1 MYQYER
7 GVKKKNV
14 GYARIEAR
22 NGQCKI
28 TLHLQLLGQSDS
40 IFPTYLIHRDKKG
53 MDLLYLGDSALKG
66 QVMESKLY
74 ADENNI
80 MDSGVG
86 LANIGGILIFLND
99 DIFFAS
105 EWDDKP
111 IDHTQV
117 MAALKP
123 KEEKQL
129 ITEETIEE
137 ENIQETAVQESAV
150 QETAVQENAVQES
163 AVQEIAVQE
172 NAVQEN
178 AVQEKAVQ
186 ENAVQEE
193 TLIAMKEMINLQ
205 TESSPEVDIE
215 NKIETVTLEKLDPL
229 ESVEGNNLKIV
240 IEKMIEQGRRIKKAK
255 QEEEARAQEKS
266 KMGNEVKEEQSKL
279 IEEVKEEQKKQ
290 IEEVKE
296 EQKKQ
301 IEEVKE
307 EQNKPIEEVKEEQP
321 IEEVKVEKSKIVEE
335 IIVENIKPAEEL
347 LAKKDTSVEGFVQED
362 MPPSKTY
369 GFIPRYVMPTY
380 RKEGKAKQTI
390 QSIELDAG
398 IDLDKIEEAM
408 ERQQNKIDEA
418 YQNDREVKKE
428 SCEDGNRESEHPL
441 ANRIFDNYPRIY
453 PFEDNEIIL
462 CVKIE
467 PKDIGFLPMDAW
479 VLSNNSFLLHGYY
492 CYHHLIFAKIKDRL
506 GSRYILGVPGIFHN
520 KEKFMAKMFGFD
532 DFKSVRKRELKQGD
546 FGYWYLTV
554 KL

>member
-1 MYQYER
+1 MVSYMYQYER

-266 KMGNEVKEEQSKL
+266 KMGNEVKEEQ
-279 IEEVKEEQKKQ
+279 
-290 IEEVKE
+290 
-296 EQKKQ
+296 
-301 IEEVKE
+301 
-307 EQNKPIEEVKEEQP
+307 NKPIEEVKEEQP